1 MSEDKM
7 QIVKMSGLIVAR
19 VDDIAPYMA
28 SQPVLCPTGN
38 CSRAAVIR
46 ECIRR
51 GLESLERERAAKA
64 PKVAPKVE
72 TPIEA
77 PKAEAPKVAKNRRI
91 TDRVASDR
99 ERAAKAAADVAAVFG
114 GSPKAVA
121 EVAAVF
127 GGSAERKADKGN
139 A

>member
-1 MSEDKM
+1 M
-7 QIVKMSGLIVAR
+7 
-19 VDDIAPYMA
+19 
-28 SQPVLCPTGN
+28 
-38 CSRAAVIR
+38 IR

-77 PKAEAPKVAKNRRI
+77 PKVEAAPKVAKNRRI

-99 ERAAKAAADVAAVFG
+99 ERAAKAAA
-114 GSPKAVA
+114 

-127 GGSAERKADKGN
+127 GGSVERQAKADKGN